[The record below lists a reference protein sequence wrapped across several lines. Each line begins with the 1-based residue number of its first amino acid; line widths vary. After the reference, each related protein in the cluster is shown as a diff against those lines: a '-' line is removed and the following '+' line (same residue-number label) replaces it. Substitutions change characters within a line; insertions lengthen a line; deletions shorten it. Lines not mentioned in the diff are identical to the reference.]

1 MKKVGTENIKS
12 CKNTSAVSFPRLWFI
27 YFCTMR
33 KRLVLVP
40 AIVAACFFFSFRPF
54 LTGLTKEQLGE
65 RLFFEKRLSA
75 DNTLSCASCHLPE
88 HGFADTVAFSRGV
101 GGRLGKRNTPSC
113 ANVSARS
120 HLFYDGRASSLED
133 QVHFPITDT
142 NEMAATLATVIRRL
156 TADREYKSMFKTVY
170 NAAPSAKD
178 MADAIAAYERTL
190 ETSSSPFDRYMDGDE
205 TAISA
210 SAVRGRELFMSSKA
224 KCFDC
229 HFSPDFTGD
238 EFRNIGLYDGKTYTD
253 EGRYA
258 VTHDK
263 GDLGKFK
270 VPGLRNVAVT
280 APYMH
285 NGMFRTLRQV
295 IDYYDDPY
303 KTVASPINIDT
314 LLLQPLH
321 LTEEEKTDL
330 ENFMLTLTDD
340 RFRKR

>member
-1 MKKVGTENIKS
+1 MWKWPVLLLI
-12 CKNTSAVSFPRLWFI
+12 FI
-27 YFCTMR
+27 
-33 KRLVLVP
+33 
-40 AIVAACFFFSFRPF
+40 AACFLWSFSVSKTPV
-54 LTGLTKEQLGE
+54 TKEMLGE

-75 DNTLSCASCHLPE
+75 DNTISCASCHIPE
-88 HGFADTVAFSRGV
+88 HAFADTLAFSVGV
-101 GGRLGKRNTPSC
+101 GGRQGKRNTPSC
-113 ANVSARS
+113 ANVASRPF
-120 HLFYDGRASSLED
+120 LFYDGRASSLED

-142 NEMAATLATVIRRL
+142 SEMAASLITVIRRL
-156 TADREYKSMFKTVY
+156 AADREYKAMFKQVY
-170 NAAPSAKD
+170 GAAPTAAN

-210 SAVRGRELFMSSKA
+210 SAIRGRELFMSKKV

-238 EFRNIGLYDGKTYTD
+238 EFRNIGLYDGRTYND
-253 EGRYA
+253 EGRSA
-258 VTHDK
+258 ITHNKEDI
-263 GDLGKFK
+263 GKFK

-285 NGMFRTLRQV
+285 NGMFKTLREV

-303 KTVASPINIDT
+303 KTVASPVNIDT

-321 LTEEEKTDL
+321 LTDEEKTDL
-330 ENFMLTLTDD
+330 ENFMRALTDD
-340 RFRKR
+340 RFITKK